1 MITQDTYKL
10 AKTDLGQ
17 QRKQKMGR
25 RPSKMVCSAYAGLYA
40 LQRVWRHGCMH
51 FSLIASFEMGGA
63 GAVVVSPGRDTA

>member
-1 MITQDTYKL
+1 MNPQDSYKL

-40 LQRVWRHGCMH
+40 LECLEAWLHALFTHCLPLKWEVQVQ
-51 FSLIASFEMGGA
+51 L
-63 GAVVVSPGRDTA
+63 